1 MIDKTSAM
9 PLYVQLKQELKEKI
23 LKGDWKEGE
32 KIPTEFDLMKTY
44 KVSRAT
50 VRSAID
56 SLVLEGY
63 LVKKHGV
70 GTFVKRIRPSLGFE
84 PLISLSYAL
93 ETFNIHSK
101 NTVIEKKYIDLD
113 LKLKQNLRF
122 RHTSKCL
129 YLRRLR
135 YVDEIPLA
143 IEDSYFHPEI
153 ASIFDD
159 KDLSKSIAKILVNET
174 DISISKV
181 EQIII
186 PRIAEKEERSLLML
200 PEETQI
206 LHMQRWIY
214 VQNQTEPIY
223 YLNLIMR
230 SDLSTLRI
238 TTLNF

>member
-1 MIDKTSAM
+1 MIDRTNAM

-32 KIPTEFDLMKTY
+32 KIPAEFDLMKIY

-63 LVKKHGV
+63 LVKKHGI

-101 NTVIEKKYIDLD
+101 NTVLEKKYIDID
-113 LKLKQNLRF
+113 RKLKQKLRF
-122 RHTSKCL
+122 KYAAKCL
-129 YLRRLR
+129 YVRRLR
-135 YVDEIPLA
+135 YVDEVPVA
-143 IEDSYFHPEI
+143 IEDSYFHPKT
-153 ASIFDD
+153 AHVFDG

-174 DISISKV
+174 DVSISKV

-186 PRIAEKEERSLLML
+186 PRVAEKEERALLVL
-200 PEETQI
+200 SEETQI

-214 VQNQTEPIY
+214 VQNQVEPIY

-230 SDLSTLRI
+230 NDLSTFHIAR
-238 TTLNF
+238 